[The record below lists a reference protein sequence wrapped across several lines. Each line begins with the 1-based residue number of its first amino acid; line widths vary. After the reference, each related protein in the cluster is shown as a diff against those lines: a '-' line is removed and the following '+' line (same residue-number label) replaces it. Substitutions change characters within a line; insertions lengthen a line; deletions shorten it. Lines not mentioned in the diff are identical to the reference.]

1 MRYQGRNLRKGRLS
15 EPGRIYLLTT
25 VTHKRAPLFAHWEN
39 ACVVAREIH
48 AMQDPARLETL
59 AWVLMPDHLH
69 WLFALGS
76 RDLSTCM
83 RRFKSRSAHA
93 INLSM
98 ARQGAVWQAG
108 FFDHRLRGD
117 EDLHMQAAY
126 ILANPLRAGLV
137 ERISDYPYWGCRWVS
152 ACGCE
157 VK

>member
-69 WLFALGS
+69 WLVRLNSEALGEHV
-76 RDLSTCM
+76 
-83 RRFKSRSAHA
+83 RRMKSRSAIGVNKLRNNSGRFWQQGFHDHA
-93 INLSM
+93 
-98 ARQGAVWQAG
+98 
-108 FFDHRLRGD
+108 LRRE
-117 EDLHMQAAY
+117 EDLKDVARY
-126 ILANPLRAGLV
+126 IVANPLRAGLV
-137 ERISDYPYWGCRWVS
+137 KKLADYPFWNAVWL
-152 ACGCE
+152 
-157 VK
+157 